1 MLNKTLKRRFAILTP
16 QKKKLTVIVLAV
28 GGFIAATMLY
38 ANKTTG
44 PKSLSDKVQVDVVTP
59 VRRNVDVEDL
69 NSQLAA
75 LQRQLADIRAQQKQA
90 DETNDKKLATMADQ
104 MGKDADI
111 QKRIDEALAKKGV
124 QQGSLPT
131 PASQQA
137 PGSLS
142 AMPGALPTPG
152 MPSNTPGLNNPL
164 PSAQFGPLGGGRNN
178 TVIVGEDDDEQ
189 KAAEQNAGS
198 AADKSDAKDKPQK
211 KAAGL
216 EYWLPMGSIMSGVTL
231 NGADMPTTQ
240 AARRDPMPM
249 LVRVKKEAI
258 LPSNQR
264 ASVKECFVMLSGY
277 GDMSSSRAMLRAER
291 MSCILA
297 GGKAVEVNISGY
309 VVGEDG
315 KPGLQGPMVSKEGE
329 VIAKAMRV
337 GVVGAAGVG
346 VSGWLGNQMTAQSG
360 NVSVSLGGG
369 GGNQGQAAAAPI
381 GRAFEKIA
389 DYYADLAKN
398 IVPVVEINPLRNV
411 DIVLVKGVSIP
422 IQ

>member
-1 MLNKTLKRRFAILTP
+1 
-16 QKKKLTVIVLAV
+16 
-28 GGFIAATMLY
+28 MLY
-38 ANKTTG
+38 DKKTTG

-75 LQRQLADIRAQQKQA
+75 LQRQLTDIRAQQKQA
-90 DETNDKKLATMADQ
+90 DETNEKKLASMADQ
-104 MGKDADI
+104 MGKDADV
-111 QKRIDEALAKKGV
+111 QKKIDEALAKKGM
-124 QQGSLPT
+124 QQAAPSMSGM
-131 PASQQA
+131 PASGQLPA
-137 PGSLS
+137 I
-142 AMPGALPTPG
+142 PGALPTPG

-164 PSAQFGPLGGGRNN
+164 PSSQFGPAAGK
-178 TVIVGEDDDEQ
+178 TSTMIVSEDDDEQ
-189 KAAEQNAGS
+189 KAADQS
-198 AADKSDAKDKPQK
+198 AASDKPEQKDKAVK
-211 KAAGL
+211 KAAAP
-216 EYWLPMGSIMSGVTL
+216 EYWLPMGSIMSGVTM

-297 GGKAVEVNISGY
+297 GGKAVEVNINGY

-315 KPGLQGPMVSKEGE
+315 KPGLQGPMISKEGE
-329 VIAKAMRV
+329 VIAKALRV
-337 GVVGAAGVG
+337 GMVGAAGVG
-346 VSGWLGNQMTAQSG
+346 VTTWIGNEMTAQSG
-360 NVSVSLGGG
+360 NVSVNLGGG
-369 GGNQGQAAAAPI
+369 SGSQGQAAAAPI

-389 DYYADLAKN
+389 DYYSDLAKN
-398 IVPVVEINPLRNV
+398 VVPVIEINPLRNV